1 LLCIRLISRIK
12 RTAFFDFPV
21 IILHIYQTKK
31 FETMK
36 APSSRFFILTASL
49 ILASCASRNDDPA
62 PRPGVAARPTGLTV
76 RGVIVTAQPLDNV
89 VNSSGTVLASES
101 VDLAPEPAGIVTAI
115 FFKEGAHVK
124 KNDLLVTL
132 NSEDFE
138 AQLKKTELQIQLAAE
153 LADRQ
158 KQLLENKNTSQEQY
172 DIAINS
178 LATFKADRA
187 NLVAAIHKREIRA
200 PFDGIIGLRYVSE
213 GSYVVPATTR
223 IASIQKINPLKVDFA
238 IPEKYAGKVR
248 VGDPV
253 TFRSDETNLQF
264 GGKVYAIEPEIDP
277 TTRTLQLR
285 AMCDNKGETIFP
297 GGYVHV
303 ELRLKQP
310 GGALMV
316 PTQAI
321 VPVLKGQTVLVRKN
335 GVVASVMVK
344 TGIRTP
350 SVIQVTDGLSAGD
363 TVITTGILQLRPGM
377 PVNVTIH

>member
-1 LLCIRLISRIK
+1 M
-12 RTAFFDFPV
+12 RTRFDFPD
-21 IILHIYQTKK
+21 IILHIGKTKK
-31 FETMK
+31 FETMRETLRVFLFLTVLC
-36 APSSRFFILTASL
+36 SSLLFT
-49 ILASCASRNDDPA
+49 SCASKNNDPA
-62 PRPGVAARPTGLTV
+62 PRPGGGGRSAGMAVS
-76 RGVIVTAQPLDNV
+76 GVIATLQPLDNV

-101 VDLAPEPAGIVTAI
+101 VDLAAEAAGTVQSIL
-115 FFKEGAHVK
+115 FKEGSHVS
-124 KNDLLVTL
+124 KNDLLVKL
-132 NSEDFE
+132 NDDDLQ

-158 KQLLENKNTSQEQY
+158 KQLLEKNNTSKEQY
-172 DIAINS
+172 DIAINT
-178 LATFKADRA
+178 LATLKADSA
-187 NLVAAIHKREIRA
+187 NLVASIRHREIRA

-213 GSYVVPATTR
+213 GSYVISPTTR
-223 IASIQKINPLKVDFA
+223 VASIQKINPLKVDFA

-248 VGDPV
+248 VGDLV
-253 TFRSDETNLQF
+253 RFHSDETNLEF
-264 GGKVYAIEPEIDP
+264 GGKVYAIEPEIDA

-285 AMCDNKGETIFP
+285 AMCENKGEMIFP

-335 GVVASVMVK
+335 GVVASVLVK

-377 PVNVTIH
+377 PVNVTIK